1 MPARS
6 FVDRDMDA
14 VEWILCEFE
23 FEFKLFFEP
32 EFSTMPTS
40 PKKTAAAPRRRAS
53 RPDGAAT
60 RQHLLEIAGQVFAE
74 RGFAD
79 ATSKDIC
86 ERAGTPMASVNY
98 HFGSREALY
107 EAALVEAHRQV
118 VGLDE
123 LVAAAAGLD
132 DPRDRLR
139 AILSRFVGL
148 STSAGTPWGFM
159 LMLRE
164 VLSPSKAIPALIEKA
179 IRPKAAF
186 MLKVVGEVLGLD
198 PATPVVQRA
207 VMFTVLPCIAMMI
220 APKQMTFALLPAAA
234 KETDVLAEDFVR
246 FVLAGLDA
254 IAMAHRPDGHR
265 QTIAAGRSKRN

>member
-1 MPARS
+1 M
-6 FVDRDMDA
+6 VT
-14 VEWILCEFE
+14 
-23 FEFKLFFEP
+23 
-32 EFSTMPTS
+32 STR
-40 PKKTAAAPRRRAS
+40 KTAATQSRRAS

-60 RQHLLEIAGQVFAE
+60 RQHLLETAGQVFAE

-79 ATSKDIC
+79 ATSKEIC

-123 LVAAAAGLD
+123 LAALAERLS
-132 DPRDRLR
+132 DPRDQLR
-139 AILSRFVGL
+139 AILCRFVGL
-148 STSAGTPWGFM
+148 STNAGTPWGFM

-164 VLSPSKAIPALIEKA
+164 VLSPSKAIPALIDKA
-179 IRPKAAF
+179 VRPKAAF
-186 MLKVVGEVLGLD
+186 LLKVVGDVLGLD

-207 VMFTVLPCIAMMI
+207 LMFTVLPCIAMMI
-220 APKQMTFALLPAAA
+220 APKQMQSALLPAVA
-234 KETDVLAEDFVR
+234 KDKDALAEDFVR

-254 IAMAHRPDGHR
+254 IALEHS
-265 QTIAAGRSKRN
+265 TAGR

>member
-1 MPARS
+1 MTTS
-6 FVDRDMDA
+6 KKNTA
-14 VEWILCEFE
+14 V
-23 FEFKLFFEP
+23 
-32 EFSTMPTS
+32 SQQ
-40 PKKTAAAPRRRAS
+40 PKRVS

-60 RQHLLEIAGQVFAE
+60 RQHLLETAGQVFAE

-79 ATSKDIC
+79 ATSKEIC

-107 EAALVEAHRQV
+107 ESALVEAHRQV

-123 LVAAAAGLD
+123 IEALAAGFD

-148 STSAGTPWGFM
+148 STNAGTPWGFM

-179 IRPKAAF
+179 VRPKAAF
-186 MLKVVGEVLGLD
+186 MMKVIGEVLGLD

-207 VMFTVLPCIAMMI
+207 VMLTVLPCIAMMI
-220 APKQMTFALLPAAA
+220 APKQMQSALLPAAA
-234 KETDVLAEDFVR
+234 KDRDALVEDFLR

-254 IAMAHRPDGHR
+254 IAIAHRSENRRPASDPARG
-265 QTIAAGRSKRN
+265 GRK